1 MEKFLV
7 VYFVGGIV
15 RNLAEG

>member
-15 RNLAEG
+15 RNLAGG